1 MSVDAILPAGGR
13 IRGAFAERAGTNVKA
28 LIRLGG
34 ATLLARTLA
43 ALRATER
50 VGRIVIVGPRD
61 VLDHPDARRADA
73 VLPEGGDSGPANIM
87 RGLEWLQEAGRRG
100 ADRALIVTTDL
111 PFLTP
116 LSVTGFLEACPAN
129 LDICVPVL
137 TRGEFGARFPDFRIT
152 CVRLRDG
159 DWTMGCAFL
168 VNPQAMAENRGLI
181 ERAFAARKSPL
192 AMARLLG
199 VGFLLRFAAR
209 RLTIPEVERRGGEL
223 LHCAA
228 GAITG
233 CPPEL
238 AFDIDT
244 PTEYDYAAAALD
256 STGGVIV

>member
-1 MSVDAILPAGGR
+1 MRVDAILPAGGR
-13 IRGAFAERAGTNVKA
+13 LRGAFAERVGTNVKA

-73 VLPEGGDSGPANIM
+73 VLPEGGDSGPANIL
-87 RGLEWLQEAGRRG
+87 RGLEWLHQFGGG
-100 ADRALIVTTDL
+100 ADRVLVVTTDL

-116 LSVTGFLEACPAN
+116 RALTNFLDACPAN

-137 TRGEFGARFPDFRIT
+137 TRGEFRARFPDFRIT

-168 VNPQAMAENRGLI
+168 VNPQAIAENRGLI
-181 ERAFAARKSPL
+181 ERTFAARKSPL

-209 RLTIPEVERRGGEL
+209 RLTVPEVERRGGEL
-223 LHCAA
+223 LNCAA

-244 PTEYDYAAAALD
+244 PQEYEYAAQTLAPGEEA
-256 STGGVIV
+256 VP